1 MSTSP
6 EQQPSPPQP
15 ISVLVVDADSRVRSA
30 FRAALS
36 SEPDLEVLATVPAPA
51 AALAL
56 VGEPRRTVALVD
68 VQPTGERALDLVR
81 LLSRRPGWRVVAM
94 SVQSNAQVAARAAG
108 AVSFVVKGEDV
119 DAVLSAVRAAAFG
132 P

>member
-1 MSTSP
+1 MNSFSEQTSP
-6 EQQPSPPQP
+6 PPQRVR
-15 ISVLVVDADSRVRSA
+15 VLVVDADSRVRSA

-36 SEPDLEVLATVPAPA
+36 SEPDLEVLATVPEPA

-56 VGEPRRTVALVD
+56 VGEPRRAVALVD

-94 SVQSNAQVAARAAG
+94 SAQSNAQVAAHAAG

-119 DAVLSAVRAAAFG
+119 EAVLSAIRAAAFG